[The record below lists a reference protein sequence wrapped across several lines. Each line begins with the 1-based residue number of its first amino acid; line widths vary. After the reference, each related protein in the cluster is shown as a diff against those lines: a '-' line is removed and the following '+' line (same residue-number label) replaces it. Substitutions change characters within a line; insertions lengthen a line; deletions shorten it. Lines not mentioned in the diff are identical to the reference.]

1 MTEVWLDWRS
11 DFGLDNTGDLALADG
26 DDEGRQRLER
36 RLFTPQQGYVWHPE
50 YGAGLPQRIGDPYTV
65 NQIKSVVASQ
75 IGMEA
80 AVAPYPPPQ
89 LTVDVSPNQ
98 PDAVMIGIQYWDAVS
113 GVAVSFTITA

>member
-11 DFGLDNTGDLALADG
+11 DFTLAANGDLATADG

-50 YGAGLPQRIGDPYTV
+50 YGAGLPQRIGSPYTI

-75 IGMEA
+75 IGMEQ
-80 AVAPYPPPQ
+80 AVAPSPPPT

-98 PDAVMIGIQYWDAVS
+98 PDLVAIGIKYFDAVS
-113 GVAVSFTITA
+113 GVAVSFTITL